1 MKKVARLVEFS
12 LMTRVIVDENATEDQ
27 IIKASYK
34 GIQDKIDNRELGD
47 NLVEND
53 LDEECP
59 FGTFDTDDPMVT
71 LVLLST
77 VDQKY
82 VVTGKGIPTQIISFD
97 NYSDWDSI
105 QGVDG
110 YAVLD
115 CQIDF
120 DDSVKEEDTDKYY
133 QFQTVNLIEN
143 EDGSVSMGYDYRG
156 NGETDLELIVS
167 HKPLAEAIVEH
178 SAKLNL
184 K

>member
-12 LMTRVIVDENATEDQ
+12 LMTRIIVDENATEDQ

-47 NLVEND
+47 NLVENE

-59 FGTFDTDDPMVT
+59 FGTFDTDDPRVT
-71 LVLLST
+71 IVLLST

-82 VVTGKGIPTQIISFD
+82 VVTGRGIPTQIKEFQD
-97 NYSDWDSI
+97 YSDWDSI
-105 QGVDG
+105 EGVDG
-110 YAVLD
+110 EAVLD

-120 DDSVKEEDTDKYY
+120 DDSVELKNPNEYY
-133 QFQTVNLIEN
+133 QFQTVNLVEN
-143 EDGSVSMGYDYRG
+143 EDGTVSMGYDY
-156 NGETDLELIVS
+156 DSADELIVS